1 MYRRALFIVI
11 AALSLCV
18 PASARL
24 AAMPRPVAARNTRF
38 TLSSVDG
45 CFFVPPPPGGTVW
58 PLAPV
63 GRTHGIRGSFDG
75 VRGSS
80 PHFGVDVEALT
91 NQAPVYSI
99 ASGYIG
105 TGMQHDVHHF
115 AVQTLDVDHRVFYYH
130 VVPLAT
136 LRAGEWVAAGE
147 LIGHVV
153 KAYYH
158 VHVAESDAP
167 CGSIN
172 AMRPTGPLHVAAN
185 TEPPTIGGLH
195 AFAANTAAFRRFNPA
210 KNPALETDPATS
222 LKLTDLHGLVDLR
235 AEVHDWPT
243 KRMVE
248 RPQLELE
255 VAAIRAYLAPQSDRH
270 EHLSRMK
277 LIFDGATLLNPAHLH
292 TTLWHI
298 WAFGTWR
305 DSSGY
310 FDKGP
315 NARTHL
321 GAAYVWHVGGTLG
334 LHTTRYRNGRYQYCV
349 QALTINGVRG
359 TRCTPVTIH
368 N

>member
-1 MYRRALFIVI
+1 VYRRGLCMVV
-11 AALSLCV
+11 AAVSVCV
-18 PASARL
+18 PGSARSATVVR
-24 AAMPRPVAARNTRF
+24 AAPVRNTRF

-63 GRTHGIRGSFDG
+63 DRPHGIRGSFNG
-75 VRGSS
+75 VRGIS
-80 PHFGVDVEALT
+80 PHFGVDVEALV
-91 NQAPVYSI
+91 NQAPVHSI
-99 ASGYIG
+99 ASGYVSAMKQG
-105 TGMQHDVHHF
+105 VNHF
-115 AVQTLDVDHRVFYYH
+115 SVRTLDQDHFLDYYH
-130 VVPLAT
+130 VVPLST
-136 LRAGEWVAAGE
+136 LHRGSWVAAGQ

-158 VHVAESDAP
+158 VHVAERDQP
-167 CGSIN
+167 CGWIN
-172 AMRPTGPLHVAAN
+172 PMRPTGPLHVAAN
-185 TEPPTIGGLH
+185 GEQPTIGPLH
-195 AFAANTAAFRRFNPA
+195 AYVANRAAFRRFDTG
-210 KNPALETDPATS
+210 KNPKLETDPATP
-222 LKLTDLHGLVDLR
+222 LELTDLHGLVDMR
-235 AEVHDWPT
+235 AEIHDWPT

-255 VAAIRAYLAPQSDRH
+255 TAAIRAYLAPRFNRL
-270 EHLSRMK
+270 EHVSRMK
-277 LIFDGATLLNPAHLH
+277 LIFDGATLLNPARFGTSIWHL
-292 TTLWHI
+292 

-321 GAAYVWHVGGTLG
+321 GAAYVWHVAGVLG
-334 LHTTRYRNGRYQYCV
+334 LHTTRYRNGDYQYCV

-359 TRCTPVTIH
+359 TRCTPVAIH